1 MFSMVFEIRDAV
13 PADMNPALK
22 LDKDSFGPD
31 SWTLPDYLFVFAS
44 SGIRRCSAFADG
56 KFAGFACMEF
66 DSKLGAAC
74 LMTIAVKPEFRR
86 QGIASALLAKCEAAF
101 PGRDFY
107 LYADIAN
114 EAAIDFYFKSGYTAV
129 SVIHSYYMN
138 GHDALVMIKEA
149 S

>member
-1 MFSMVFEIRDAV
+1 MRFEIRDAV

-22 LDKDSFGPD
+22 LDKDAFGPD
-31 SWTLPDYLFVFAS
+31 SWTLPDYLLTFSS
-44 SGIRRCSAFADG
+44 SGIRRYTASADG

-66 DSKLGAAC
+66 DSKIRAAC

-86 QGIASALLAKCEAAF
+86 QGIASALLAKCESAF
-101 PGRDFY
+101 PGKDYY
-107 LYADIAN
+107 LYVDVENA
-114 EAAIDFYFKSGYTAV
+114 AAIAFYIKFGYQVV